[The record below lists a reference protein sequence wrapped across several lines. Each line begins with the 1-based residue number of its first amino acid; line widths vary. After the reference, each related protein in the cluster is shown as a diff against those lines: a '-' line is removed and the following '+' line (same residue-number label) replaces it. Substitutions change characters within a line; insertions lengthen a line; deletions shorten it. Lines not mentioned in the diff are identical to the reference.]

1 MGGPFALG
9 ELPLSECRKA
19 ATVGGMGRGLH
30 KYRVVGAA
38 LALLG
43 VALYA
48 LLLPW
53 HLTSQFNGALNR
65 ADVVAGV
72 ICSSE
77 GSSPAMPASSCPIC
91 KGLASFHLA
100 LTPPDAIALPALPHA
115 APAVACVRD
124 HVAELALPRPNSRGP
139 PLLNA

>member
-1 MGGPFALG
+1 MGLR
-9 ELPLSECRKA
+9 LSSEHKA
-19 ATVGGMGRGLH
+19 ATFGDMGRGLH
-30 KYRVVGAA
+30 KYRVCGAA

-53 HLTSQFNGALNR
+53 PLTSQFSAQLHH

-72 ICSSE
+72 ICSTD

-91 KGLASFHLA
+91 KGLASFQLA
-100 LTPPDAIALPALPHA
+100 LTPADVVVLPAMPHAVPVLATLQDDVAAIALS
-115 APAVACVRD
+115 
-124 HVAELALPRPNSRGP
+124 RPNNRGP
-139 PLLNA
+139 PQTNA

>member
-1 MGGPFALG
+1 
-9 ELPLSECRKA
+9 
-19 ATVGGMGRGLH
+19 MGRGLH
-30 KYRVVGAA
+30 KYRVCGAA

-53 HLTSQFNGALNR
+53 HLTSQFSAQLHH

-72 ICSSE
+72 ICSTD

-91 KGLASFHLA
+91 KGLASFQLA
-100 LTPPDAIALPALPHA
+100 LAPADVVGLPAMPHA
-115 APAVACVRD
+115 APLLTSVKDDVA
-124 HVAELALPRPNSRGP
+124 ALVPARPHNRGP
-139 PLLNA
+139 PQTNA

>member
-1 MGGPFALG
+1 M
-9 ELPLSECRKA
+9 R
-19 ATVGGMGRGLH
+19 RGSH

-53 HLTSQFNGALNR
+53 HLTSQFNNELNR
-65 ADVVAGV
+65 ADVIAGV

-100 LTPPDAIALPALPHA
+100 LAPPDAVALPVLPHA
-115 APAVACVRD
+115 TPVLASLRD
-124 HVAELALPRPNSRGP
+124 HVAELAIPRPNSRGP